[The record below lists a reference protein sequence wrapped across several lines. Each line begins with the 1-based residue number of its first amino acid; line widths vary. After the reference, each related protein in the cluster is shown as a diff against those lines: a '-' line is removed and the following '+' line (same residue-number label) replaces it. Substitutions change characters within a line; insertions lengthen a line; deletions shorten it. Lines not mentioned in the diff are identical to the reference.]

1 MTISIISA
9 IGKNN
14 EIGKDN
20 KLLWYLPADLKH
32 FKEITLGHPVVMGQ
46 KTFQSIGK
54 SLPNRRN
61 IVLTL
66 NNNFKRDDVEIFH
79 SIEELENNLR
89 SEEGEIF
96 IIGGGTI
103 YNLFINKADKLYITH
118 IEASFEDADTFF
130 PEIDKTKWQKTKEE
144 KFLSSDKD
152 ELNYSFVEYLK
163 I

>member
-54 SLPNRRN
+54 PLPNRRN